1 MNITGPW
8 HCDNWWCNDA
18 SVGNLN
24 SQRMVNSL
32 HLVWWLNLQPLPAIN
47 QNIMFKWILIWIRSS
62 RYALFGILLRTRWF
76 HFRIPSAS
84 PSLSLSPFHVIIF
97 IIIIISMLN
106 KVFKQILE
114 QKLLRKR
121 CKCSD
126 CNKQRV
132 QQMQFSFEECRS
144 SHQQCHAIVSLLTV
158 PEWIHSTQ

>member
-76 HFRIPSAS
+76 HSRFPSAS
-84 PSLSLSPFHVIIF
+84 PSLSLFPFHVIIF
-97 IIIIISMLN
+97 IIIIIGMLN
-106 KVFKQILE
+106 KVFKQIFE
-114 QKLLRKR
+114 ESDANVVIAISKEFNNCSFLLRNAVLPI
-121 CKCSD
+121 S
-126 CNKQRV
+126 NAMPLSV
-132 QQMQFSFEECRS
+132 F
-144 SHQQCHAIVSLLTV
+144 
-158 PEWIHSTQ
+158 